1 MVSIYKEKF
10 FRNLGVISKIEQEKL
25 RKTEIAIVG
34 LGGTGSAAFECL
46 LRLGCENFVLFDRD
60 RFELTN
66 FNRQMLATDETLDEK
81 KINAAIARAKIINK
95 NAKYLVYNEFDPKKI
110 KKAKVVID
118 GTDNVETRIKI
129 AAACRSRHIP
139 YVFCA
144 ASFTNGMVS
153 VFTYYKFEKA
163 FQLTAAVGSWQVA
176 SSNELKANGQ
186 KLLAK
191 YNTCVSVIAPAT
203 MLAGTLAASQ
213 TINYLLKRPFTEAP
227 DVLFFDLSKNEM
239 FWKKRLK

>member
-66 FNRQMLATDETLDEK
+66 FNRQLLATDETLDEK

-118 GTDNVETRIKI
+118 GTDNVETRITI
-129 AAACRSRHIP
+129 AQACRKLRIP

-144 ASFTNGMVS
+144 ASFANGMVS
-153 VFTYYKFEKA
+153 VFTDYEFEKA
-163 FQLTAAVGSWQVA
+163 FQLPNAKS
-176 SSNELKANGQ
+176 Q

-213 TINYLLKRPFTEAP
+213 TINYLLKKPFTEAP
-227 DVLFFDLSKNEM
+227 DVLFFDLSKKEM